1 MEIVC
6 LILGW
11 SLIGIGLLGCFVN
24 KIPGPLMAFLGL
36 LLQVWGCD
44 IEMEWWVLALLAVL
58 VVASMVVSKKLV
70 PKVGNLVAEFGKAGA
85 WGTTV
90 GSLVGLMFFA
100 IVCED
105 ASVGIIIFSIILSL
119 LLLPY
124 LFAFLFEL
132 IVRKSAQEALQ
143 AAGGAL
149 VAFLIG
155 TMLKLAVCVYTVY
168 AVITNA

>member
-105 ASVGIIIFSIILSL
+105 ASVGIIIFSIIFVRATVPSKASQTPDIIRQIIAAPK
-119 LLLPY
+119 LPRD
-124 LFAFLFEL
+124 E
-132 IVRKSAQEALQ
+132 K
-143 AAGGAL
+143 
-149 VAFLIG
+149 
-155 TMLKLAVCVYTVY
+155 TMPPTAETRLMYVKMTV
-168 AVITNA
+168 